1 MNKHFKI
8 SRTWKPYIMHVI
20 QKFYDEDLK
29 IRVEMA
35 EHLTLIL
42 EDREYLG
49 NIFSDESTFYSFE
62 PVNTNT
68 YRIYI
73 FLKIKVLL
81 SIIIL
86 TCLNSIFIQSYKEKG
101 QQRRLSCGRIVH
113 RHISQNELVKMIQ
126 YLGTELNQK
135 PKLRKKYIK

>member
-1 MNKHFKI
+1 
-8 SRTWKPYIMHVI
+8 MHVI

-73 FLKIKVLL
+73 YIFEDKSFTQYNHLDMFKFYFY
-81 SIIIL
+81 SIIQRKRPTKKIIL
-86 TCLNSIFIQSYKEKG
+86 WKNSSSSHFSKWIGKDDPISG
-101 QQRRLSCGRIVH
+101 DRIK
-113 RHISQNELVKMIQ
+113 SETK
-126 YLGTELNQK
+126 T
-135 PKLRKKYIK
+135 